1 MVLREGIDIVITS
14 TNSQQPQVM
23 DNLYSENGRVCVS
36 PVYHCDSWWLCNVT
50 SVIVSGLA
58 ISDST
63 SPLDDTTSAASA
75 SVSCWNL
82 LLPANNSL
90 FFTLT
95 SSITVM
101 FGLVFN
107 MVPEYVLT
115 TFHRCVHGILS
126 IDPLMVEQ
134 IMHLIL
140 VMVSLIIILLIFI
153 MYFCLILLEGKHQNT
168 LKPIKVI
175 VPEEEKCNPA
185 CTKDHEHTFRR

>member
-1 MVLREGIDIVITS
+1 
-14 TNSQQPQVM
+14 M
-23 DNLYSENGRVCVS
+23 DTIYTENGRVCMS
-36 PVYHCDSWWLCNVT
+36 PAYHCDSWWLCNAT

-58 ISDST
+58 SSN
-63 SPLDDTTSAASA
+63 SLLPQDDTTSAASA

-107 MVPEYVLT
+107 LVPEYVLMA
-115 TFHRCVHGILS
+115 FHTCVHRILS

-140 VMVSLIIILLIFI
+140 VVVSLVIILFIFI
-153 MYFCLILLEGKHQNT
+153 MYFCLVLLEGKCGNT